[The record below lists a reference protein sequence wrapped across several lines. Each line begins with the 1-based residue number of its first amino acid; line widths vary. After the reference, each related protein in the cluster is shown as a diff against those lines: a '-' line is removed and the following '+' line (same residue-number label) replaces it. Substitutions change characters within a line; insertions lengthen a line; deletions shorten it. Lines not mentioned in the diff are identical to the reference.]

1 MLAEEITTLK
11 PYWKGWTQMYKSYK
25 KEVLASLKKARTAS
39 LDAVGLVVQSESV
52 KKMTQNG
59 AYAGYSGDMV
69 DTGRLRASIK
79 HDIASENSVQI
90 GTNVEYA
97 DYVFLGTYKMVG
109 RNAILDSVIE
119 NRKKIRD
126 VVADVYKRMVR

>member
-1 MLAEEITTLK
+1 
-11 PYWKGWTQMYKSYK
+11 MYKSYK